1 MSIIDRF
8 RLDGKVAFVTGGSK
22 GLGKAMASAMADAG
36 ADIVLLSRHGE
47 EVKKALDEISGRTG
61 AKGIAVEAD
70 VRVYSQVE
78 KAVDMA
84 LDGFGKIDILI
95 TSAGIN
101 IRHPIEDFPEEEL
114 RDVLDTN
121 LIGTWFCCK
130 AVGKHMMERRYGR
143 VITIGSILSVV
154 SIPGRTAYA
163 MSKGGVLQL
172 TRTLALEWAQYGI
185 TVNCI
190 CPGPFMTEMNEPIFR
205 DPKVRDFF
213 LSNIP
218 LGRFGE
224 MEEIGSLAVFLASD
238 ACPYMTG
245 TAVFIDGG
253 WTAR

>member
-1 MSIIDRF
+1 LSIIDKF
-8 RLDGKVAFVTGGSK
+8 RLDGKVAFITGGSK
-22 GLGKAMASAMADAG
+22 GLGKAMALAMADAG
-36 ADIVLLSRHGE
+36 ANLVIVSRHRDEGQM
-47 EVKKALDEISGRTG
+47 ALEEISERTG
-61 AKGIAVEAD
+61 AKGMAIEAD
-70 VRVYSQVE
+70 VRIGEQVE
-78 KAVDMA
+78 GAVSMA
-84 LDGFGKIDILI
+84 LERFGKIDILV
-95 TSAGIN
+95 TSAGVN
-101 IRHPIEDFPEEEL
+101 IRHPIEEFPEEEF

-121 LIGTWFCCK
+121 LFGTWICCK
-130 AVGKHMMERRYGR
+130 VVGRHMMERRYGR

-163 MSKGGVLQL
+163 ASKGGVLQL
-172 TRTLALEWAQYGI
+172 TRTLALEWAPYGI

-190 CPGPFMTEMNEPIFR
+190 CPGPFVTEMNEAIFR

-224 MEEIGSLAVFLASD
+224 MEEIGSLALFLASD

-245 TAVFIDGG
+245 AAIFVDGG

>member
-1 MSIIDRF
+1 LSIIDKF
-8 RLDGKVAFVTGGSK
+8 RLDGKVAFITGGSK
-22 GLGKAMASAMADAG
+22 GLGKAMALAMADAG
-36 ADIVLLSRHGE
+36 ANLVIVSRHR
-47 EVKKALDEISGRTG
+47 DEGQMAI
-61 AKGIAVEAD
+61 EAD
-70 VRVYSQVE
+70 VRIGEQVE
-78 KAVDMA
+78 GAVSMA
-84 LDGFGKIDILI
+84 LERFGKIDILV
-95 TSAGIN
+95 TSAGVN
-101 IRHPIEDFPEEEL
+101 IRHPIEEFPEEEF

-121 LIGTWFCCK
+121 LFGTWICCK
-130 AVGKHMMERRYGR
+130 VVGRHMMERRYGR

-163 MSKGGVLQL
+163 ASKGGVLQL
-172 TRTLALEWAQYGI
+172 TRTLALEWAPYGI

-190 CPGPFMTEMNEPIFR
+190 CPGPFVTEMNEAIFR

-224 MEEIGSLAVFLASD
+224 MEEIGSLAIFLASD

-245 TAVFIDGG
+245 AAIFVDGG